1 MIDFSA
7 VLNILR
13 AKYLTEGD
21 EGELLEIIEN
31 VCREL
36 LHSLKKKE
44 NARDYRILSLA
55 AALVNL
61 AILTKKALNGEL
73 ISNFKAG
80 DVSVTADTKE
90 ILNTAKQ
97 EVIDCKVCA
106 CELLKDIGFFFG
118 QM

>member
-13 AKYLTEGD
+13 AKYLTDGED
-21 EGELLEIIEN
+21 TELLEVIEN

-44 NARDYRILSLA
+44 NGRDYRILSLA

-73 ISNFKAG
+73 VSQFKAG
-80 DVSVTADTKE
+80 DVSVTTEIKE
-90 ILNTAKQ
+90 ILDTAKQ
-97 EVIDCKVCA
+97 EVVDCKVNA